1 MVIENAE
8 IIHEVKA
15 MNDSGEAV
23 ALQYCKYERQG
34 KTEFGYRFV
43 RCDKNKNTFCENE
56 QSMFPSLSV
65 VLKLIY
71 EATRFGWSLNNIEND
86 NMKIIYNEEKYPTL

>member
-34 KTEFGYRFV
+34 KIEFGYRFV
-43 RCDKNKNTFCENE
+43 RYDKNETTFCENE

>member
-34 KTEFGYRFV
+34 KIEFGYRFV
-43 RCDKNKNTFCENE
+43 RYDKNETTFK
-56 QSMFPSLSV
+56 F
-65 VLKLIY
+65 
-71 EATRFGWSLNNIEND
+71 T
-86 NMKIIYNEEKYPTL
+86 KY

>member
-1 MVIENAE
+1 MVTENAE

-23 ALQYCKYERQG
+23 ALQYCKYEYRG
-34 KTEFGYRFV
+34 KDEFGYRFV
-43 RCDKNKNTFCENE
+43 CYDKNENALSENE
-56 QSMFPSLSV
+56 QSMLPSLSIG
-65 VLKLIY
+65 LKLIY

-86 NMKIIYNEEKYPTL
+86 NMKLVHDEKE